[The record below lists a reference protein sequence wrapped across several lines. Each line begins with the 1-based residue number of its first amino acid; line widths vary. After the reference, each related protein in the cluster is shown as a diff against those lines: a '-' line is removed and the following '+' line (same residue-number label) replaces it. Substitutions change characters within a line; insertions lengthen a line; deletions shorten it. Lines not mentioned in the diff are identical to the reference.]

1 MQAIK
6 SMTASLKAHIQN
18 LDTTANGEQLRLV
31 IKSAFDVIQQINF
44 LAKNL
49 PYASLID
56 FINTNCIIVDQLHQ
70 IVQMHEGQ
78 NDTPLLSNTHAIMQQ
93 VAFAY
98 QESVVPM
105 LTRLNNLSDDPDNA
119 IRITAITS
127 LGNEIITCNSQ
138 INQFSEK
145 FSANEKL
152 LTILGILLM
161 FSSISL
167 LIIALSKPS
176 LEIQPLDA
184 IALMYLACNLFKLT
198 MQQHAEDPGSDLI
211 LTSIKKM
218 EPLILEIEKTNTPG
232 STEHKVAAK
241 PAKATKAK
249 TSKPKPVISVE
260 EIDVEIDVEITEPSE
275 SPVAKTTK
283 TKTVKD
289 EEEESS
295 SVSPK
300 FMDKVKN
307 VLDIFNKK

>member
-1 MQAIK
+1 MQAIN

-18 LDTTANGEQLRLV
+18 LNTTTNGEQLRLV

-49 PYASLID
+49 PYASLVD
-56 FINTNCIIVDQLHQ
+56 FINTNCIIVDQLYQ

-78 NDTPLLSNTHAIMQQ
+78 DETPLLSNTHAIMQQ

-119 IRITAITS
+119 SRITAITS

-145 FSANEKL
+145 FIANEKL

-176 LEIQPLDA
+176 LEIQPIYA
-184 IALMYLACNLFKLT
+184 IALMHLACNLFKLS

-218 EPLILEIEKTNTPG
+218 EPLILEIEKTNTAG
-232 STEHKVAAK
+232 NTEHKPVVK
-241 PAKATKAK
+241 VAK
-249 TSKPKPVISVE
+249 TTKPKASKPKPVISVE
-260 EIDVEIDVEITEPSE
+260 EIDLEIDVDIIEAPET
-275 SPVAKTTK
+275 KTTK
-283 TKTVKD
+283 TKTKKTKD
-289 EEEESS
+289 EEPESA
-295 SVSPK
+295 SVPPK